1 MELGPKMTGWLRE
14 YKYRKAVGGSHAD
27 YLDTDME
34 TIEAMIRIQDAYT
47 AAENRQANQ
56 EPTEPTIG

>member
-1 MELGPKMTGWLRE
+1 MSGWMRE
-14 YKYRKAVGGSHAD
+14 YKYRKAVGGSHSD

-47 AAENRQANQ
+47 AAENRQSSQAS
-56 EPTEPTIG
+56 TEPSIN

>member
-1 MELGPKMTGWLRE
+1 MTGWLRE

-27 YLDTDME
+27 YLDTDLE

-47 AAENRQANQ
+47 AAENRQQAKSA
-56 EPTEPTIG
+56 PEPTIS

>member
-1 MELGPKMTGWLRE
+1 MTGWLRE

-27 YLDTDME
+27 YLDTDLE

-47 AAENRQANQ
+47 AAENRQQTKAAP
-56 EPTEPTIG
+56 EPSIS

>member
-1 MELGPKMTGWLRE
+1 MTGWLRE
-14 YKYRKAVGGSHAD
+14 YKYRKAMGGSHAD

-47 AAENRQANQ
+47 AAENRQSPKSSA
-56 EPTEPTIG
+56 EPTIG